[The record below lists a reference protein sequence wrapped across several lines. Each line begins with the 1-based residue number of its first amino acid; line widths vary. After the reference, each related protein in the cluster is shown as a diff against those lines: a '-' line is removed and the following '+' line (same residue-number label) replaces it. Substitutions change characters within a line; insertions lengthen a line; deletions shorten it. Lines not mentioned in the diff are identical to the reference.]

1 MSSVGDN
8 VGASSIVVVCVEFN
22 KQNCSCGEWQMND
35 ILCRHMVPCAHHK
48 RELTCKIYAIYTT

>member
-35 ILCRHMVPCAHHK
+35 ILCRHMGPCAHHK
-48 RELTCKIYAIYTT
+48 RELT